1 MTNKDHHCNM
11 KEQNTIRTVTYVSI
25 TDRLNA
31 LFAVRNTHTK
41 HDSKNLSFT
50 RRVFNLTFGGPTK
63 TCKRLQFRK

>member
-31 LFAVRNTHTK
+31 L
-41 HDSKNLSFT
+41 
-50 RRVFNLTFGGPTK
+50 
-63 TCKRLQFRK
+63 